1 MAKRID
7 HEARRKLI
15 LEKAMRLFSQVGYN
29 NVSLIMIAE
38 AAGIARTVMYRY
50 YKDKREVLD
59 AAIRA
64 NASIIMAQCREEI
77 ARSLSVRSKLKM
89 MCFHVTDYLF
99 GKREFLTAIYD
110 FVLAMN
116 RLGENMGSKVF
127 EFTKGLRMAFRALLA
142 DGIKHGEI
150 LPGIEPVSTTEV
162 FLTEFEA
169 TTLRIILGM
178 ETTAADAKKRLILMI
193 DAICVKA

>member
-1 MAKRID
+1 MAKRIN

-38 AAGIARTVMYRY
+38 ASGIARTVMYRY

-64 NASIIMAQCREEI
+64 NASLIMAQCREEI
-77 ARSLSVRSKLKM
+77 ARTASARSKLKHI
-89 MCFHVTDYLF
+89 CFHVADYLF

-127 EFTKGLRMAFRALLA
+127 EFTKGIRLAFQALLA
-142 DGIKHGEI
+142 DGLAHGEI
-150 LPGIEPVSTTEV
+150 LPEIEPVITTEV

-178 ETTAADAKKRLILMI
+178 EKSAEDSKRRFIMMV
-193 DAICVKA
+193 DAICV